1 MKSKLQ
7 HTCATRNIAVVCGC
21 SSRTDYSYYLKFLSK
36 LNSTQAM
43 GKKQEPKESICGL
56 TSLPGPGTAK
66 LNTPRS
72 LNRKMLVP
80 LIFTGI

>member
-36 LNSTQAM
+36 LNSTEAM
-43 GKKQEPKESICGL
+43 GKNKSQKNQYVGWQVFQGQEQQ
-56 TSLPGPGTAK
+56 
-66 LNTPRS
+66 N
-72 LNRKMLVP
+72 
-80 LIFTGI
+80 LILRVV

>member
-1 MKSKLQ
+1 MRQKEY
-7 HTCATRNIAVVCGC
+7 CGC
-21 SSRTDYSYYLKFLSK
+21 LWLFKSNGLFILPQVLIKTELYPG
-36 LNSTQAM
+36 N

>member
-1 MKSKLQ
+1 
-7 HTCATRNIAVVCGC
+7 
-21 SSRTDYSYYLKFLSK
+21 
-36 LNSTQAM
+36 M